1 MRSIEELSK
10 LLYETVLELVKL
22 HSENSILIK
31 KNIVEI
37 NFNYLNTRGIYY
49 LLDSQKITLQE
60 FDLKKR
66 FVLKNEIRTRFN
78 RPTCRKYNSEK
89 TRRLFRVPVS
99 TWFTETSYHMHDKY
113 FPKIL
118 FYEKYCTHDRK

>member
-37 NFNYLNTRGIYY
+37 DFNYLNTRGIYY
-49 LLDSQKITLQE
+49 LLDSHKISLQE
-60 FDLKKR
+60 FDLIKQNL
-66 FVLKNEIRTRFN
+66 F
-78 RPTCRKYNSEK
+78 KYQY
-89 TRRLFRVPVS
+89 L
-99 TWFTETSYHMHDKY
+99 
-113 FPKIL
+113 
-118 FYEKYCTHDRK
+118 

>member
-60 FDLKKR
+60 FDLI
-66 FVLKNEIRTRFN
+66 KNN
-78 RPTCRKYNSEK
+78 YKYQD
-89 TRRLFRVPVS
+89 LF
-99 TWFTETSYHMHDKY
+99 
-113 FPKIL
+113 
-118 FYEKYCTHDRK
+118 

>member
-10 LLYETVLELVKL
+10 LLYETVLDLVKL

-60 FDLKKR
+60 FDLIKK
-66 FVLKNEIRTRFN
+66 NY
-78 RPTCRKYNSEK
+78 KYQD
-89 TRRLFRVPVS
+89 LF
-99 TWFTETSYHMHDKY
+99 
-113 FPKIL
+113 
-118 FYEKYCTHDRK
+118 

>member
-49 LLDSQKITLQE
+49 LLDSQKITLLE
-60 FDLKKR
+60 FDLIKKTTNI
-66 FVLKNEIRTRFN
+66 KI
-78 RPTCRKYNSEK
+78 
-89 TRRLFRVPVS
+89 
-99 TWFTETSYHMHDKY
+99 Y
-113 FPKIL
+113 FK
-118 FYEKYCTHDRK
+118 K

>member
-60 FDLKKR
+60 FDLIKK
-66 FVLKNEIRTRFN
+66 NY
-78 RPTCRKYNSEK
+78 KYQD
-89 TRRLFRVPVS
+89 LF
-99 TWFTETSYHMHDKY
+99 
-113 FPKIL
+113 
-118 FYEKYCTHDRK
+118 

>member
-49 LLDSQKITLQE
+49 VLDSQKITLQE
-60 FDLKKR
+60 FDLIKK
-66 FVLKNEIRTRFN
+66 NY
-78 RPTCRKYNSEK
+78 KYQD
-89 TRRLFRVPVS
+89 LF
-99 TWFTETSYHMHDKY
+99 
-113 FPKIL
+113 
-118 FYEKYCTHDRK
+118 